1 MASEFWLSEAQWG
14 AIEPLLPK
22 NQPGA
27 RRTDDRRVI
36 SGIVH
41 VLKTGCRWQDCPAI
55 YGPSTTVYNRFRRW
69 TMRGIKRRL
78 IEALAPAD
86 PGDGQAIDSA
96 TAKAHRSAAGEKG
109 GAGAGDW
116 PLAGRPHHENPRHR
130 QRARTPHRHR
140 SDAGP
145 SRRRSSRDSVDQRSS
160 GRRLLG
166 RRRRLRQRWPAPLS
180 SRTRHGSGHPEQ
192 SDPQNYPFDETAYR
206 QRNLIERMFCRLKDW
221 RRIATRYDKLAAN
234 FAAAVMLAAVWSQC
248 PDRQIYAILCEH

>member
-1 MASEFWLSEAQWG
+1 LEAWIMASEFWLSEAQWG
-14 AIEPLLPK
+14 AIEPPLPK

-27 RRTDDRRVI
+27 RRTDDRGVI

-69 TMRGIKRRL
+69 TMRGIWRRL
-78 IEALAPAD
+78 FEALAPAD
-86 PGDGQAIDSA
+86 PGDGQVRRPRP
-96 TAKAHRSAAGEKG
+96 TARRRAEKG

-130 QRARTPHRHR
+130 RRARTPHRHR

-166 RRRRLRQRWPAPLS
+166 RRRRLRQPWSAPLS
-180 SRTRHGSGHPEQ
+180 SRTRHGSSHPEQ
-192 SDPQNYPFDETAYR
+192 SDPQKYPFDETAYR
-206 QRNLIERMFCRLKDW
+206 QRYPIER
-221 RRIATRYDKLAAN
+221 KLAAN
-234 FAAAVMLAAVWSQC
+234 FAAAVMLAAFIIWWT
-248 PDRQIYAILCEH
+248 